1 MPLLGKD
8 ITDSNRSQSEA
19 IGIVII
25 DILFSHS
32 AAAGVCTSMLHF
44 YAQVWGSGKLQA
56 LVYNILPPLTAIADY
71 VTGHKKLSVNG
82 QFYEDAQMVVKFV
95 TGDSNYIS

>member
-1 MPLLGKD
+1 VH
-8 ITDSNRSQSEA
+8 RCREA
-19 IGIVII
+19 ANSKHWFG
-25 DILFSHS
+25 
-32 AAAGVCTSMLHF
+32 TSMLHF